1 MSDKKPIYSIAK
13 DLGIDSNKIVLACN
27 HLGIYAKGASKR
39 LDKEELERIISYFK
53 TGKNVANEI
62 VEIDN
67 NLTLNEKKVIKK
79 ISSNKQPEKNYFPNR
94 LIG

>member
-67 NLTLNEKKVIKK
+67 NLTLNEKK
-79 ISSNKQPEKNYFPNR
+79 
-94 LIG
+94 

>member
-27 HLGIYAKGASKR
+27 HLGIYAKGATKR
-39 LDKEELERIISYFK
+39 LDKEELEKIISYFK

-67 NLTLNEKKVIKK
+67 NLNEKKEIKNIK
-79 ISSNKQPEKNYFPNR
+79 SNKVPEMNCFPNR
-94 LIG
+94 LIGKY